1 MFGNK
6 RYRTLNYELKKTFG
20 KKVIKLSIDGGFTCP
35 NRDGTIGNKG
45 CLFCSEEG
53 SGEFAGDRR
62 KTITNQ
68 MIQQKKLLEK
78 KWNTDLLIPYF
89 QSFTSTYDSVKNLKI
104 KYDEAISFKGSLG
117 LALATRPDCL
127 EDEKIQL
134 LSEYSEEYLVW
145 VELGLQTM
153 HKNSSELI
161 RRGYN
166 LEIFEDALKR
176 LNKKN
181 IKTVVHLIVGLPG
194 ESKSDIMETIKYISN
209 QKIWGVK
216 FHLLHVLKNTDLEEY
231 YYKKKFELLEKEEY
245 INIICDSLELLRD
258 DIVVHRLT
266 GDGRKSDLIGPRWSL
281 DKLRVLSGIDMEL
294 KRRNT
299 YQGIYHIPQK

>member
-20 KKVIKLSIDGGFTCP
+20 KKVIKLAIDGGFTCP
-35 NRDGTIGNKG
+35 NRDGTVGSRG

-53 SGEFAGDRR
+53 SGEFAGDRS
-62 KTITNQ
+62 KSITSQ
-68 MIQQKKLLEK
+68 MFQQKKLLEK
-78 KWNTDLLIPYF
+78 KWNTDLVIPYF
-89 QSFTSTYDSVKNLKI
+89 QSFTSTYDNIKDLKA
-104 KYDEAISFKGSLG
+104 KYDEAMSFKGSLG

-134 LSEYSEEYLVW
+134 LSEYAEKHLVW
-145 VELGLQTM
+145 VELGLQTI
-153 HKNSSELI
+153 HENTSNLI
-161 RRGYN
+161 RRGYT

-181 IKTVVHLIVGLPG
+181 IKTVVHIIVGLPG
-194 ESKSDIMETIKYISN
+194 ESKSDIIETVKYISN

-216 FHLLHVLKNTDLEEY
+216 FHLLHVLKNTDLEDY
-231 YYKKKFELLEKEEY
+231 YYKNKFKLLEKKEY

-258 DIVVHRLT
+258 DIVVHRVT

-281 DKLRVLSGIDMEL
+281 DKLRVISGIDMEL
-294 KRRNT
+294 KSRDT
-299 YQGIYHIPQK
+299 HQGIYYLP

>member
-20 KKVIKLSIDGGFTCP
+20 GKVIKLAIDGGFTCP
-35 NRDGTIGNKG
+35 NRDGTVGSRG

-53 SGEFAGDRR
+53 SGEFAGDRS
-62 KTITNQ
+62 KSITSQ
-68 MIQQKKLLEK
+68 MLQQKKLLKK
-78 KWNTDLLIPYF
+78 KWNTDLVIPYF
-89 QSFTSTYDSVKNLKI
+89 QSFTSTYDNIKNLKA

-127 EDEKIQL
+127 EDKKIQL
-134 LSEYSEEYLVW
+134 LSEYAEKHLVW
-145 VELGLQTM
+145 VELGLQTI
-153 HKNSSELI
+153 HENTSNLI
-161 RRGYN
+161 RRGYT

-176 LNKKN
+176 LNKRK
-181 IKTVVHLIVGLPG
+181 IKTVAHIIVGLPG
-194 ESKSDIMETIKYISN
+194 ESKSDIMETVKYISN

-216 FHLLHVLKNTDLEEY
+216 FHLLHVLKNTDLEDY
-231 YYKKKFELLEKEEY
+231 YYKNKFKLLKKEEY

-258 DIVVHRLT
+258 DIVVHRVT

-281 DKLRVLSGIDMEL
+281 DKLRVISGIDMEL
-294 KRRNT
+294 KSRNT
-299 YQGIYHIPQK
+299 HQGIYYLP

>member
-20 KKVIKLSIDGGFTCP
+20 GKVIKLAIDGGFTCP
-35 NRDGTIGNKG
+35 NRDGTVGSRG

-53 SGEFAGDRR
+53 SGEFAGDRS
-62 KTITNQ
+62 KSITSQ
-68 MIQQKKLLEK
+68 MLQQKKLLKK
-78 KWNTDLLIPYF
+78 KWNTDLVIPYF
-89 QSFTSTYDSVKNLKI
+89 QSFTSTYDNIKNLKA

-127 EDEKIQL
+127 EDKKIQL
-134 LSEYSEEYLVW
+134 LSEYAEKHLVW
-145 VELGLQTM
+145 VELGLQTI
-153 HKNSSELI
+153 HENTSNLI
-161 RRGYN
+161 RRGYT

-176 LNKKN
+176 LNKRK
-181 IKTVVHLIVGLPG
+181 IKTVVHIIVGLPG
-194 ESKSDIMETIKYISN
+194 ESKSDIMETVKYISN

-216 FHLLHVLKNTDLEEY
+216 FHLLHVLKNTDLEDY
-231 YYKKKFELLEKEEY
+231 YYKNKFKLLKKEEY

-258 DIVVHRLT
+258 DIVVHRVT

-281 DKLRVLSGIDMEL
+281 DKLRVISGIDMEL
-294 KRRNT
+294 KSRNT
-299 YQGIYHIPQK
+299 HQGIYYLP